1 VKRAP
6 PAPVA
11 EHCEAPKPP
20 TRVPTED
27 ETDLVTKASPGTAL
41 SVVLS
46 PTPPPASASGIALA
60 MLRILA
66 GLLWLAHVWW
76 KVPPDFGENRHTGL
90 WFWTHLAVD
99 HPVFPPYS
107 WLVEHVVLPNFTAF
121 GWLVLVVET
130 LLPVLLLT
138 GTAVRLAALIGI
150 GQSLAIGL
158 SVAEAPNEWPW
169 AYAMM
174 IGIHVVLLLAPSARY
189 AAVDAVRAARIAGNA
204 APVARRLLGGWGVV
218 LTIIA
223 VIAGAKSLGDDFLA
237 RRGEGVGYPPL
248 QLFLGDYN
256 MLAALVLL
264 VVAVLMLAGAVMRG
278 RALALTAAIVAA
290 VAALSIYVQLGRTN
304 IWLGGNLSTAAVF
317 VCAAVID
324 VGARPLRTVSP
335 ETRGA

>member
-1 VKRAP
+1 
-6 PAPVA
+6 VA
-11 EHCEAPKPP
+11 EDYVAPKPP
-20 TRVPTED
+20 TPPSTKG
-27 ETDLVTKASPGTAL
+27 ETDLVTRASPRGAL
-41 SVVLS
+41 DVVLS
-46 PTPPPASASGIALA
+46 PTPPPARASGIALA
-60 MLRILA
+60 VLRILA

-76 KVPPDFGENRHTGL
+76 KVPPDFGENRRTGL

-107 WLVEHVVLPNFTAF
+107 WLVEHLVLPNFTAF

-174 IGIHVVLLLAPSARY
+174 IGIHLVLLLGPSGQY
-189 AAVDAVRAARIAGNA
+189 AAVDAVRAARAAGGNA
-204 APVARRLLGGWGVV
+204 APVARRLLGGWGVI
-218 LTIIA
+218 LALIA
-223 VIAGAKSLGDDFLA
+223 AVAGIKSLGDEFVA
-237 RRGEGVGYPPL
+237 PRGQGVGYPPL

-264 VVAVLMLAGAVMRG
+264 VAAVLMLAAAATRA
-278 RALALTAAIVAA
+278 RALALTAALVAA
-290 VAALSIYVQLGRTN
+290 VAALSIYVQVGRTE
-304 IWLGGNLSTAAVF
+304 IWLGGNPSTAAVF
-317 VCAAVID
+317 VCAAVIAI
-324 VGARPLRTVSP
+324 GARPLRVSS
-335 ETRGA
+335 

>member
-1 VKRAP
+1 
-6 PAPVA
+6 
-11 EHCEAPKPP
+11 
-20 TRVPTED
+20 
-27 ETDLVTKASPGTAL
+27 L
-41 SVVLS
+41 VLS
-46 PTPPPASASGIALA
+46 PTPPPARASGIALA
-60 MLRILA
+60 VLRILA

-76 KVPPDFGENRHTGL
+76 KVPPDFGENRRTGL

-107 WLVEHVVLPNFTAF
+107 WLVEHLVLPNFTVF

-174 IGIHVVLLLAPSARY
+174 IGIHLVLLLGPSAQY
-189 AAVDAVRAARIAGNA
+189 AAVDAVRAARATGTA
-204 APVARRLLGGWGVV
+204 APVARRLLGGWGAILAVV
-218 LTIIA
+218 AI
-223 VIAGAKSLGDDFLA
+223 VAGVKSLGEEFLA
-237 RRGEGVGYPPL
+237 PRGQVVGYPPL

-264 VVAVLMLAGAVMRG
+264 VVAVLMLAAAVIRA
-278 RALALTAAIVAA
+278 RALGLAAAFVAA
-290 VAALSIYVQLGRTN
+290 VAALSIYVQLGRADL
-304 IWLGGNLSTAAVF
+304 WLGGNPSTAAVF
-317 VCAAVID
+317 VCAAIIA
-324 VGARPLRTVSP
+324 VGARPLRVSSQ
-335 ETRGA
+335 T

>member
-1 VKRAP
+1 VTTASGGRP
-6 PAPVA
+6 L
-11 EHCEAPKPP
+11 
-20 TRVPTED
+20 
-27 ETDLVTKASPGTAL
+27 DL
-41 SVVLS
+41 VLS
-46 PTPPPASASGIALA
+46 PTPPPARVSGIALA
-60 MLRILA
+60 VLRILA

-76 KVPPDFGENRHTGL
+76 KVPPDFGENRRTGL

-107 WLVEHVVLPNFTAF
+107 WLVEHLVLPNFTAF

-174 IGIHVVLLLAPSARY
+174 IGIHLVLLLAPSAQY
-189 AAVDAVRAARIAGNA
+189 AAVDAVRAASVAGGA

-218 LTIIA
+218 LAIIA
-223 VIAGAKSLGDDFLA
+223 VVAGVKSLGDDFLA
-237 RRGEGVGYPPL
+237 PRGRGVGYPPL

-256 MLAALVLL
+256 MLATLVLL
-264 VVAVLMLAGAVMRG
+264 VVAVLMLAGAVTRA
-278 RALALTAAIVAA
+278 RALALTAAVIAA
-290 VAALSIYVQLGRTN
+290 VAALSIYVQLGRTEV
-304 IWLGGNLSTAAVF
+304 WLGGNPSTAAIF
-317 VCAAVID
+317 VCAVVIA
-324 VGARPLRTVSP
+324 VGARPLRVSS
-335 ETRGA
+335 